1 MTSAKFRE
9 EFDKYDPIDVEG
21 VVVEH
26 KKWIA
31 ERMRRHRSTMWINL
45 ASLCLSLLLIM
56 STFIPLRNLLSTMYP
71 YNGLG
76 YFSLCC
82 IYATYVIGCYALSTI
97 AHYIHPK
104 GAIVLA
110 IIGHSIFAGS
120 HLYPSFETLIPAS
133 CVLGLCQAVL
143 WRSQELLCTSY
154 AANYA
159 ALSGANVN
167 QVLKRFH
174 TALILSVQ
182 LAQILGNS
190 LVSVIFFQHD
200 SLHAAR
206 GIDRQNTT
214 LTFTAA
220 AEDSAAVFDLT
231 NRAVRDISYLPSESL
246 SIQQFH
252 RPFVQSQP
260 YDAMHVD
267 YCPKDPQRIVD
278 KYTVEFH
285 TVKIIFLSFT
295 ITALV
300 VVSVFLHKPDILVQR
315 RNLDFKQQLHDIFHV
330 WGEKRWLLT
339 TGVMFY
345 SGIQQALI
353 VGELTKVKWLF
364 KNIFVLPFIFIA
376 VKLDSRVTILDRN
389 HFSKRGCLEKCVV
402 GEGEAVYNNTRLLK
416 ARLFPGASICWKW
429 SCLKECSFGE
439 REAVYN
445 NVHLLKASRW
455 QLCTFVESESVYEC
469 QLVEREAIYVSVSL
483 LKAKLFKKA
492 SVLSKW
498 GCLQKGP
505 SVGSEA
511 VDIRVHLLKT
521 RQFTWVPICWKQS
534 W

>member
-120 HLYPSFETLIPAS
+120 QLYPSFETLIPAS

-174 TALILSVQ
+174 TALIVSVQ

-206 GIDRQNTT
+206 GLDRQNTT

-220 AEDSAAVFDLT
+220 ADDSAALFDLT
-231 NRAVRDISYLPSESL
+231 NRAVRDISYLPSES
-246 SIQQFH
+246 QFH
-252 RPFVQSQP
+252 RPFVQSRP

-267 YCPKDPQRIVD
+267 YCPKDPQKIVD

-353 VGELTKVKWLF
+353 VGELTKITSLCGLGVPQLGFLMMAFGLGSFLADSLSSRIQKIGGRILTGIAGFMVSGGLLSLTLLWRPDEAGMTIVFAYMGGWGVVDGIWQAQITALVKTQ
-364 KNIFVLPFIFIA
+364 FI
-376 VKLDSRVTILDRN
+376 
-389 HFSKRGCLEKCVV
+389 EY
-402 GEGEAVYNNTRLLK
+402 GEAVKVNAHVLQALGSAVAFAYAPFVSFSTK
-416 ARLFPGASICWKW
+416 A
-429 SCLKECSFGE
+429 
-439 REAVYN
+439 
-445 NVHLLKASRW
+445 
-455 QLCTFVESESVYEC
+455 
-469 QLVEREAIYVSVSL
+469 YVSLAMVAWAVMGYIVWESMTVT
-483 LKAKLFKKA
+483 FQTRTMSS
-492 SVLSKW
+492 SV
-498 GCLQKGP
+498 
-505 SVGSEA
+505 
-511 VDIRVHLLKT
+511 
-521 RQFTWVPICWKQS
+521 
-534 W
+534 